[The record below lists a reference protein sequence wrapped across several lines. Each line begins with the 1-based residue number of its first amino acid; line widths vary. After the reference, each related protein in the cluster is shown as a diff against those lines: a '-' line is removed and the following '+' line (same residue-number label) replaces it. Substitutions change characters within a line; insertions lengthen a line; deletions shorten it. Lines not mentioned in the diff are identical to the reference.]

1 MQLIPRY
8 LVNDEIFIISN
19 DAGFTV
25 EYRPVYSRQTKVYRG
40 IDNTLQF
47 RMLNAD
53 QKPVEV
59 FGKTVVFV
67 MFDENQTKILERNC
81 TITDDGTTLS
91 TKGMFA
97 ITISENDLLNIK
109 QQYLTYNIYTEQNS
123 SRKVTYANRNF
134 DSTGVIYVDG
144 NAFPGPI
151 PSTEITNF
159 YPLNDYWVAG
169 SDDADKITA
178 YPGLNGNEAL
188 HTVAIYSNEYV
199 GDIEIQVTLDNQI
212 TGLNNWST
220 INTLTFDGTETE
232 PVPVN
237 FNGIVSFIRFKLDSD
252 PTDKITKILVRN

>member
-19 DAGFTV
+19 DTGFIV